1 MQGLQKV
8 LIGGQIGY
16 VLQDSSCKNII
27 HVFEE
32 LKINEAPLIYGTIG
46 LFFDGE

>member
-8 LIGGQIGY
+8 LIGGQISY

-32 LKINEAPLIYGTIG
+32 LKINEAPLIYGTI
-46 LFFDGE
+46 E

>member
-1 MQGLQKV
+1 MKGLQKV
-8 LIGGQIGY
+8 LIGEQYGY

-27 HVFEE
+27 QVFEE
-32 LKINEAPLIYGTIG
+32 LKINETPQIYGTIG